1 MTYKILPSILSA
13 DLTCI
18 GDEVEALINAK
29 ADMIHID
36 VMDNHYVPNLTFGPM
51 LCQAIHKR
59 FPDTLLD
66 VHLMVKPVD
75 DLIKEFAKAGAYRI
89 SIHPDATIH
98 LDRSLS
104 LIKEFKCKAGLV
116 LNPTTDIDCLKWC
129 AHRLDFVLIMTV
141 NPGFGGQSLISELI
155 KKIELVHELYPN
167 LPISVDGG
175 ITIENINKLKQAGAS
190 EFVAGSAIFNSSN
203 YAKTITML
211 REGKN

>member
-36 VMDNHYVPNLTFGPM
+36 IMDNHYVPNLTFGPM

-59 FPDTLLD
+59 FPEAFLD

-75 DLIKEFAKAGAYRI
+75 DLIKDFAKAGAYRI

-116 LNPTTDIDCLKWC
+116 LNPATDIDCLKWC

-155 KKIELVHELYPN
+155 KKIELVHELYPK

-175 ITIENINKLKQAGAS
+175 VTIENINKLKKAGAS
-190 EFVAGSAIFNSSN
+190 EFVAGSAIFNSAN

-211 REGKN
+211 REG